1 MIRVEQNPEHKL
13 RFNPMHYRSH
23 SSSHW
28 DCNGIQFK
36 RCLHGK
42 RSQRFLLLLK
52 ETNLM
57 VRSRDGSTFI
67 HKNLGLPQAPSIC
80 LSDYGLHIPFIDHS
94 DLSRIQQKSW
104 WSPSMVDFRRVFIPT
119 FRTGEIYTRTIYCQV
134 LSKTSRQIKKFCLR
148 LFTQF
153 NRARIFFHP
162 HFISARFWD
171 RHDHFCGYILNA
183 VYRWTQEKISI
194 SFNSGN
200 SSFYSL
206 SNSDCRISHKKN
218 NCLCRPLERSIWN
231 RVSSHS
237 IFLCLWKRRILG
249 NRFRA
254 KFSKTFSSS
263 RSTHRFHFF
272 SNRRRAGVYRNNSDR
287 YSIFNIYLERF
298 YNSLPS
304 QRSFWNSFG
313 NRADSINWF
322 TGFYKFGSSFGP
334 SPYERTDP
342 AFY

>member
-1 MIRVEQNPEHKL
+1 
-13 RFNPMHYRSH
+13 
-23 SSSHW
+23 
-28 DCNGIQFK
+28 
-36 RCLHGK
+36 
-42 RSQRFLLLLK
+42 
-52 ETNLM
+52 M
-57 VRSRDGSTFI
+57 VHSRDSAPFN
-67 HKNLGLPQAPSIC
+67 HKKFGLPQASSIH
-80 LSDYGLHIPFIDHS
+80 LSHHDLHIPAINYS
-94 DLSRIQQKSW
+94 DVSRIQQKSW
-104 WSPSMVDFRRVFIPT
+104 RGSSMVDVRRVFIPT
-119 FRTGEIYTRTIYCQV
+119 FRARKIYTRSIYCQIF
-134 LSKTSRQIKKFCLR
+134 SKTSGQIKKFCLR

-153 NRARIFFHP
+153 NRIRFFFHTD
-162 HFISARFWD
+162 FISTRFWD
-171 RHDHFCGYILNA
+171 RYDHLRGHIDNA
-183 VYRWTQEKISI
+183 LYRRTQEKISI

-218 NCLCRPLERSIWN
+218 NCFCRPLERSIWN

-249 NRFRA
+249 DRFRA
-254 KFSKTFSSS
+254 KFSKTFASS
-263 RSTHRFHFF
+263 RSTYRFHFL